1 MAIQKSSTKTALDL
15 GNFESVVDEK
25 LNSIFQRLTKN
36 QTIIDK
42 SISYALSNPGKRIR
56 PTLVFLVGD
65 FLGIETSRLV
75 SIAGAIELI
84 HTYSLV
90 HDDLPCMD
98 DDDLRRGKPSTH
110 KKFGESTAVL
120 AGNSLLTLAFE
131 ILSDKKLKIDNQK
144 KIFLVNYLSKSSGHE
159 GIAGGQFSDLS
170 FEKQKKSAKKIIE
183 MQIKKTG
190 KLFSFCTVAP
200 VIVSGKLKEI
210 KKFEKIGEQIGLL
223 FQIAD
228 DLIDYKGTSFAAG
241 KKTQKDKIKGKATL
255 LNLFGYQNT
264 VQYAINLKEE
274 IFDALKK
281 YDKKSQSLKN
291 TINFILKRNK

>member
-1 MAIQKSSTKTALDL
+1 MEFPVIKEIDRNDIRNTSLECLVTTPSLHVIDARD
-15 GNFESVVDEK
+15 FEFE
-25 LNSIFQRLTKN
+25 
-36 QTIIDK
+36 
-42 SISYALSNPGKRIR
+42 
-56 PTLVFLVGD
+56 
-65 FLGIETSRLV
+65 
-75 SIAGAIELI
+75 EL
-84 HTYSLV
+84 
-90 HDDLPCMD
+90 
-98 DDDLRRGKPSTH
+98 
-110 KKFGESTAVL
+110 
-120 AGNSLLTLAFE
+120 
-131 ILSDKKLKIDNQK
+131 
-144 KIFLVNYLSKSSGHE
+144 
-159 GIAGGQFSDLS
+159 SDLS

-281 YDKKSQSLKN
+281 YDKKSQNLKN

>member
-1 MAIQKSSTKTALDL
+1 MGQSNLSTKTNLNKS
-15 GNFESVVDEK
+15 NFEKELIGRVDNVLNAISAKSKIVDEPLK
-25 LNSIFQRLTKN
+25 
-36 QTIIDK
+36 
-42 SISYALSNPGKRIR
+42 YALQARGKCVR
-56 PTLVFLVGD
+56 PILLYLTAD
-65 FLGIETSRLV
+65 ALGLNYKQLDNYAAALEV
-75 SIAGAIELI
+75 I

-98 DDDLRRGKPSTH
+98 DDDLRRGKLSTH

-264 VQYAINLKEE
+264 IQYAINLKEE